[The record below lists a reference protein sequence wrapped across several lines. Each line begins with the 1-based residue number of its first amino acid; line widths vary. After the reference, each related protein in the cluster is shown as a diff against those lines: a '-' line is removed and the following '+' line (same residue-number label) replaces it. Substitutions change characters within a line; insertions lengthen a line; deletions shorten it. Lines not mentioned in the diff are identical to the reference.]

1 VSAHTCVIMMRSD
14 VIDVFCGCQCVAE

>member
-1 VSAHTCVIMMRSD
+1 MMRSD